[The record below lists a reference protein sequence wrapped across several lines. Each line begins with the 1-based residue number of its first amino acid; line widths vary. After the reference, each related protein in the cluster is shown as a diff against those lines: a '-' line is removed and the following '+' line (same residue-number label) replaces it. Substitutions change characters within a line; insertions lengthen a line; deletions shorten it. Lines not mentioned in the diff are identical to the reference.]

1 MGYSRL
7 AMGVVS
13 ATRAGPTVEPAVAA
27 DQLGHSYPGL
37 EVLAGVSFAVQPG
50 ETVGVVGPSG
60 CGKSTLLHLAAGLE
74 RPSSGSIRSLPAALM
89 PQKDLLLPWRGALDN
104 AGIAIENAGGGRGRA
119 RERAGELF
127 LRFGL
132 DEFRRAH
139 TWELSGG
146 MRQRI
151 AFIRT
156 LLADTPVL
164 LLDEPFGALDAITR
178 LELQDWLKEALA
190 AEPRTVL
197 LVTHDVEEALVV
209 CDRVLVLSR
218 RPGRLVLEL
227 AGGLERNS
235 SPLAEAR
242 ERVLGALR

>member
-1 MGYSRL
+1 MGAASITRT
-7 AMGVVS
+7 GTGS
-13 ATRAGPTVEPAVAA
+13 AVEPAVAA
-27 DQLGHSYPGL
+27 DRLRHSYPGL
-37 EVLAGVSFAVQPG
+37 EVLADVSFAVQGG

-60 CGKSTLLHLAAGLE
+60 CGKSTLLHLAARLE
-74 RPSSGSIRSLPAALM
+74 QPTAGAIRSLPAALM
-89 PQKDLLLPWRGALDN
+89 PQKDLLLPWRRALDN
-104 AGIAIENAGGGRGRA
+104 AGIAVENAGGGRRQA
-119 RERAGELF
+119 RRRAGELF
-127 LRFGL
+127 ARFGL
-132 DEFRRAH
+132 DEFRNAR

-178 LELQDWLKEALA
+178 LELQDWLKQALA

-209 CDRVLVLSR
+209 CDRVLVLSA
-218 RPGRLVLEL
+218 RPARVVLEL
-227 AGGLERNS
+227 AGRLERNS
-235 SPLAEAR
+235 SPLAAAR
-242 ERVLGALR
+242 ERVLEALR